1 MENLEKYTPTDL
13 LKIINDTEKE
23 HNRLKEETVNYTI
36 ELDELENTI
45 NVKIQLIN
53 NNIQKISELEKKYVD
68 LIEELN
74 NRENV
79 I

>member
-1 MENLEKYTPTDL
+1 MENLEKYTPTEL

-23 HNRLKEETVNYTI
+23 HNKLKEETINKTI

-45 NVKIQLIN
+45 NVKIQIIN
-53 NNIQKISELEKKYVD
+53 INVQKITELEKKYVD

-74 NRENV
+74 NRENAV
-79 I
+79 